1 MSKLNCE
8 QVRYLF
14 IGILPPL
21 APVESIRECRVSCRI
36 FMIFR
41 RWVYEIE
48 FADIYYRRGD
58 ATHNKSN
65 NLRNSFILTTS
76 DSLFCVLPTL
86 PTPRLQISH
95 HGGECNELFLI
106 IPMHGPMAIIV
117 LTSLERS
124 QGVVFVQRQL
134 LASLTGFSDYFSHLK
149 CRLYSRIHSFLR
161 RFTHR
166 QSMGSSSN
174 MCGIATACGCSF
186 IKEVFIVI
194 LQVQL
199 YVGRPVAR
207 L

>member
-76 DSLFCVLPTL
+76 DSLFLCCRHYQHLDC
-86 PTPRLQISH
+86 RLVTMVGS
-95 HGGECNELFLI
+95 LI